1 MGFWSDV
8 GNAVSGAASA
18 IGDAVEDTV
27 DAVTDTVEDVVDTVV
42 DTIQGGV
49 QAGADWLCANAG
61 DVGCFLGNVV
71 GGAID
76 GALEGVQDILHD
88 VFDIVR
94 DVGGL
99 VGSILRLDLP
109 GFLKG
114 LGTLILD
121 ILDLGVDLLR
131 FVTGGYLVGGVVKYF
146 KRSMLRRFVARLVK
160 DTFSGAVRDTVRS
173 RIGLDGS
180 KRFGFRLTSIHRVFV
195 LDSRD
200 VPLWQMHENGA
211 LDLYAL
217 AHLLSFDSFAI
228 GTANPTTVVKTVDA
242 HGNDELFPVTRWQI
256 AKYLESRGDKQRL
269 RVYAMSRQAIADKLN
284 TASRKLDEMAVI
296 LNWNDGEDY
305 SWFRD
310 YTRQFVTGAEYNFM
324 TGGVETLF
332 ARADFNRAPNVNCEL
347 LSTAGFVLDRFG
359 IVAGRDILEC
369 DDFPSDCLVPARSD
383 KCCST
388 IDRKA
393 SSGTLYRDAY
403 PSDTMSYVLA
413 HEIGHYMGLCHCGH
427 DGFQNVMFTAAEGSG
442 VSILDWGLFSFYY
455 QSEPGFS
462 LKDGKNTW
470 RFIVAEM
477 RDCLGA
483 PPVMP
488 VMQRR
493 QAAVKAHSCAVPHE
507 ARTIEPEQVPAIATT
522 ERWQ

>member
-8 GNAVSGAASA
+8 GNAISGAASA
-18 IGDAVEDTV
+18 AGDAVEDTV
-27 DAVTDTVEDVVDTVV
+27 DAVVDTVEDVVDTVV
-42 DTIQGGV
+42 DTVQSGV
-49 QAGADWLCANAG
+49 QWGADWLCANAG
-61 DVGCFLGNVV
+61 DVGCFIGNVV

-76 GALEGVQDILHD
+76 GALEGIQDILHD

-94 DVGGL
+94 DVAGL

-114 LGTLILD
+114 LGTLFLD
-121 ILDLGVDLLR
+121 ILDLAVDVGR
-131 FVTGGYLVGGVVKYF
+131 FLIGGYIVGGVVRYF
-146 KRSMLRRFVARLVK
+146 KRSMLRKFVEQLVNA
-160 DTFSGAVRDTVRS
+160 TFSGAVRDTVRS

-180 KRFGFRLTSIHRVFV
+180 KRFGFRLPSMHRVFV

-200 VPLWQMHENGA
+200 VPLWQLHESGT

-217 AHLLSFDSFAI
+217 AHVLSFDSFAL
-228 GTANPTTVVKTVDA
+228 GGSNPTTVVKSVDGS
-242 HGNDELFPVTRWQI
+242 GNDNLWPVTRWTI
-256 AKYLESRGDKQRL
+256 AKYLESRGRDVRL

-284 TASRKLDEMAVI
+284 TASRKLEEMAVI
-296 LNWNDGEDY
+296 LRWNDGEDY

-310 YTRQFVTGAEYNFM
+310 YTRQFVTAAEYDFA
-324 TGGVETLF
+324 TAGVETLF

-347 LSTAGFVLDRFG
+347 LATAGFVLDRFG

-369 DDFPSDCLVPARSD
+369 DSFPSDCIVPNRSD
-383 KCCST
+383 KCCNT

-413 HEIGHYMGLCHCGH
+413 HEIGHYLGLCHCGH
-427 DGFQNVMFTAAEGSG
+427 DGFQNVMFTAAAGSG
-442 VSILDWGLFSFYY
+442 VDILDWGLLSYYY

-462 LKDGKNTW
+462 LKDGKNAW
-470 RFIVAEM
+470 RFMVAEM

-483 PPVMP
+483 PPVLP
-488 VMQRR
+488 VMARR
-493 QAAVKAHSCAVPHE
+493 TAAVKSSSCVVPHE
-507 ARTIEPEQVPAIATT
+507 ARVVEPEPAPAIATT
-522 ERWQ
+522 ER